1 MEDLSG
7 LGSLLGIKAPWMLV
21 DAKVQKTN
29 LVIDVYI
36 DFERGTKF
44 PCPCCGVS
52 APLKASFIRKFH
64 ILNLPIQ
71 YLKHESTRTDVYI
84 GWAMAGVRITKNK
97 IL

>member
-1 MEDLSG
+1 MSSKDIEKKFVGQPIFKQLIDLLPKS
-7 LGSLLGIKAPWMLV
+7 
-21 DAKVQKTN
+21 
-29 LVIDVYI
+29 
-36 DFERGTKF
+36 KF
-44 PCPCCGVS
+44 AALAVKHQTDVS

>member
-44 PCPCCGVS
+44 PCPCC
-52 APLKASFIRKFH
+52 
-64 ILNLPIQ
+64 
-71 YLKHESTRTDVYI
+71 TRTFS
-84 GWAMAGVRITKNK
+84 
-97 IL
+97 L